1 MVTGNLIRRQTMKK
15 VVVDAKQLST
25 ENLDDSDEDIK
36 APDNMMGA
44 LMMRAGTIRGKAPTT
59 DLDEQDDTD
68 IALTVPGIDISD
80 ATK

>member
-25 ENLDDSDEDIK
+25 ENLDDSDDDK

-59 DLDEQDDTD
+59 DLDEQDDTN
-68 IALTVPGIDISD
+68 IALTVPGIDVSD